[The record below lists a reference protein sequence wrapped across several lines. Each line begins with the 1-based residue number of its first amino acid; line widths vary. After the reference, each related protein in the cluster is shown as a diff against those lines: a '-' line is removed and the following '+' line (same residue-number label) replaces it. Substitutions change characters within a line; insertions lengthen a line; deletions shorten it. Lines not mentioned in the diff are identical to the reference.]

1 MKNKLVA
8 ALVLSAVFVGTSM
21 AAYTVQNVVNAQ
33 VIENDLHPSEGTPT
47 LFKAKTPVYSN
58 KS

>member
-47 LFKAKTPVYSN
+47 LFKAKLLCIQI